1 MSERGKSKVST
12 EGGAGLS
19 SDAFA
24 SLDSGG
30 LPKGPVGSGS
40 EVKTPAKAKKSK
52 GDRGRVEVRREKAGR
67 GGKTVTT
74 LSAFAASVPVRDL
87 DELTRRLKKK
97 HACGGVLKG
106 RVVELQGDL
115 AEPVMEALSAL
126 GYRPVRAVG

>member
-30 LPKGPVGSGS
+30 LPKGPGRPQ
-40 EVKTPAKAKKSK
+40 E
-52 GDRGRVEVRREKAGR
+52 GDPGRAGRAGGGKGRVEVRREKAGR

-74 LSAFAASVPVRDL
+74 LSAFAASVPMRDL

-115 AEPVMEALSAL
+115 AEPVMEALSTL
-126 GYRPVRAVG
+126 GYRPVRAGG